1 MSQYFSRGIK
11 CMQSFTADI
20 LVGFLFEES
29 RTNVLSVCVPSHRW
43 VNTERSCIVSVCV
56 PAHRWVGTVDNLVG
70 FCRLCPP
77 FKRCTG
83 LKCGSKCS
91 AQDGALKFEVERT
104 IWEHDFF
111 VILSRRLKR
120 SKFGRAGSPKN
131 VSPRSTRCKFRM
143 PGHLKMYFDVQLYN
157 FGGKTLQIV
166 GFLPHR
172 SFLQGWDVAQSV
184 QHETAH
190 ENIRPSGRFGKWL
203 CSSFF

>member
-1 MSQYFSRGIK
+1 MPALNFREKCPSILAAGIK

-70 FCRLCPP
+70 FCRLCPL
-77 FKRCTG
+77 FKRSTG

-91 AQDGALKFEVERT
+91 ARDGALKFEVERT

-143 PGHLKMYFDVQLYN
+143 PEHLKMYFDVQLYN
-157 FGGKTLQIV
+157 FG
-166 GFLPHR
+166 FSPPPELPTGLR
-172 SFLQGWDVAQSV
+172 CGS
-184 QHETAH
+184 
-190 ENIRPSGRFGKWL
+190 K
-203 CSSFF
+203 CSARDGTWKY